1 MFKMIARTVAV
12 LIVCSA
18 MNALAGDTPDQTA
31 EYDLGEVVVTAP
43 GDQGV
48 ESVGT
53 LHEVTARQIE
63 LRHATTLDQ
72 ALELLPGLDVRRGAQ
87 GIPRIDIRGMRS
99 RHVVL
104 LLNGIPFN
112 STYDGQFDPSLIPT
126 ENIARIKVSYGN
138 HSVLYGQGVLG
149 GVINIITKKGTKGV
163 RGGLSADIDERGN
176 SNAKADI
183 SGGNDRV
190 DYFVSTSRQDSDG
203 YKLPNS
209 FDATSEEDG
218 GIRENSDYFRENFFT
233 NLGVTASDSF
243 RFGIVAG
250 VSKAE
255 FGQPPSTINDKSDDY
270 AKTPKYERVEDSD
283 GQFAQLSM
291 GYDPGGL
298 FSLRAWG
305 YLNERDEDLAGYDD
319 DGYSDI
325 TNKKSYAKTD
335 ETDVSGATVQSFLK
349 FDTLGQLGF
358 SLNAE
363 NNSYDS
369 NGAYGNG
376 SAIAVSHDLSLY
388 TAAMEYE
395 ATFFDRLGVVA
406 GYSHH
411 WQNKDQGDDDDQG
424 AWLVGLSFDVAEH
437 TRLRAS
443 YARKIRFA
451 SIKNLYDSDAGNE
464 DLDTESSDNY
474 EIGVTQLLPFGIIA
488 DFALFRND
496 VKDFIQ
502 KVEQPSGDDLYENFD
517 EYRFKGA
524 ELLLSKQ
531 FANAGISLGYSY
543 MDAANKSEGTALED
557 LEYRPV
563 HKFTLEGNYA
573 FDFGLVVYAS
583 LMHLTD
589 QVYSNNDGDDQRD
602 LGDITLVDLKIE
614 QRVYKEF
621 CSLYVGVD
629 NLFDEDYEESYGF
642 PQAGRTAYAGMKIRF

>member
-1 MFKMIARTVAV
+1 MFRMIARTIAV

-18 MNALAGDTPDQTA
+18 TNALAGDTPDQTA
-31 EYDLGEVVVTAP
+31 AYDLGEVVVTAP

-63 LRHATTLDQ
+63 LRHATTLDK

-87 GIPRIDIRGMRS
+87 GIPRINIRGMRS

-138 HSVLYGQGVLG
+138 HSVLYGQGGLG
-149 GVINIITKKGTKGV
+149 GVINIITKKGTRGV

-176 SNAKADI
+176 ANAKGDI

-203 YKLPNS
+203 YKLSDS

-218 GIRENSDYFRENFFT
+218 SIRENSDYFREHFFT
-233 NLGVTASDSF
+233 NLGMTASDSL

-255 FGQPPSTINDKSDDY
+255 FGQPPSTINDNSDPY
-270 AKTPKYERVEDSD
+270 AKKPKYERVEDSD

-305 YLNERDEDLAGYDD
+305 YLNARDEDLAGYDGD
-319 DGYSDI
+319 DYSEI
-325 TNKKSYAKTD
+325 TDKKSYDKTD
-335 ETDVSGATVQSFLK
+335 ETDVSGATVQGFLK
-349 FDTLGQLGF
+349 FNTLGQLGF

-376 SAIAVSHDLSLY
+376 NAIAVSHDLSLY
-388 TAAMEYE
+388 SAAMEYE

-411 WQNKDQGDDDDQG
+411 WQNKEQGNDDDQG
-424 AWLVGLSFDVAEH
+424 AWLAGLSFDVVEH

-464 DLDTESSDNY
+464 DLDTETSDNY
-474 EIGVTQLLPFGIIA
+474 EIGVTQLLPYGIMA
-488 DFALFRND
+488 DLALFQND
-496 VKDFIQ
+496 VENYIQ
-502 KVEQPSGDDLYENFD
+502 KVDDVYENND

-524 ELLLSKQ
+524 ELFLSKQ
-531 FANAGISLGYSY
+531 FSKAGVSLGYSY
-543 MDAANKSEGTALED
+543 MDAENKSEDATFED

-573 FDFGLVVYAS
+573 FDFGLIVYAG

-589 QVYSNNDGDDQRD
+589 QVYDGDTDQGE

-614 QRVYKEF
+614 QRIYKEL

-629 NLFDEDYEESYGF
+629 NLFDEEYEESYGF
-642 PQAGRTAYAGMKIRF
+642 PQAGRTTYAGMKIRF

>member
-72 ALELLPGLDVRRGAQ
+72 ALELLPGLDIRRGAQ
-87 GIPRIDIRGMRS
+87 GIPRVDIRGMRS

-138 HSVLYGQGVLG
+138 HSVLYGQGGLG

-163 RGGLSADIDERGN
+163 RGGLSADIDERRN

-183 SGGNDRV
+183 SGGNGRV

-203 YKLPNS
+203 YKLSNS
-209 FDATSEEDG
+209 FDETSEEDC
-218 GIRENSDYFRENFFT
+218 GIRENSDYFWENFFT

-250 VSKAE
+250 VSNGE
-255 FGQPPSTINDKSDDY
+255 FGQPPSTINDNSDDY
-270 AKTPKYERVEDSD
+270 AKKPKYDRVEDYD
-283 GQFAQLSM
+283 GHFAQLSM

-298 FSLRAWG
+298 FSMRAWG
-305 YLNERDEDLAGYDD
+305 YLNENDEHLARYDND
-319 DGYSDI
+319 AYSAI
-325 TNKKSYAKTD
+325 TKSTNYDKTD
-335 ETDVSGATVQSFLK
+335 ETDVTGATAQGFLK

-358 SLNAE
+358 SLNTE
-363 NNSYDS
+363 TNSYDS

-376 SAIAVSHDLSLY
+376 NPIAVSHDISLY
-388 TAAMEYE
+388 AAAMEYE

-411 WQNKDQGDDDDQG
+411 WQDKDQGEDDDQG
-424 AWLVGLSFDVAEH
+424 AWLAGLSFDVVEN

-451 SIKNLYDSDAGNE
+451 SIQNLYDSDAGNE
-464 DLDTESSDNY
+464 DLDTERSDNF
-474 EIGVTQLLPFGIIA
+474 EIGVSQLLPFGIMA
-488 DFALFRND
+488 DLALFQNN
-496 VKDFIQ
+496 VKDYIQ

-517 EYRFKGA
+517 EYRFRGA

-531 FANAGISLGYSY
+531 FAKAGISLGYSY
-543 MDAANKSEGTALED
+543 MDAKNKSEGAVLED
-557 LEYRPV
+557 LEYRPS
-563 HKFTLEGNYA
+563 HKFTLEGN
-573 FDFGLVVYAS
+573 
-583 LMHLTD
+583 
-589 QVYSNNDGDDQRD
+589 
-602 LGDITLVDLKIE
+602 
-614 QRVYKEF
+614 
-621 CSLYVGVD
+621 
-629 NLFDEDYEESYGF
+629 
-642 PQAGRTAYAGMKIRF
+642 